1 MTNFLGIKQV
11 TKSYF
16 DTYEGSKLGYLWLV
30 RETDSEGNTINPEVW
45 FGTRK
50 YASEKNDFIQNLQ
63 ATFGGLLD
71 ENGDFVFP
79 IGPDVDDFKTI
90 DESKID
96 NIYDLLVAL
105 DGAISNKVE
114 KTVYDSKV
122 SELQEAINKCLTG
135 VNVVISET
143 ETITGNVANGV
154 VTIDLKGA
162 FEAAGKVKGV
172 TVDGN
177 EIEINENGIVDI
189 VLDGKADVSSVN
201 AISGRVDAL
210 ELIKHATDVKYDTNS
225 KKINLYAGDEVLGD
239 GFDAA
244 PFLVDGMLKSVE
256 FVKDAEGKNTT
267 TLRFTFNADGE
278 NKVIDVNFADYVDTY
293 HADEKSITLDSTTN
307 TFSFKEADAE
317 KINVNQIPVGGTPL
331 ADVLTAKGITSIDAG
346 NLQSVLEALFS
357 QNVWAENP
365 RRNVPTS
372 LSTSMSSPSIS
383 FDKTGT
389 VEVGTSIVVTASAKT
404 ASSSASIT
412 YEGFTYGWS
421 KANDNT
427 RDYEGNPSS
436 VSVTGAIKEGSDYK
450 LSFVTNNGFGSADI
464 PDVTGSN
471 LTGATLVAAEGTN
484 KVTVTAT
491 APTFTATVP
500 AQDEYYACSS
510 LNKTDDSHVVASTS
524 ATTIESTTKTA
535 ANNTSVTGAYKLYVG
550 YTDSAITDSDGIKN
564 LSAQTGWTNGAST
577 VSFGG
582 GSFPAGKVSNIA
594 MPSAWSLKEVKNGM
608 DLVITDNFAKVDT
621 IEYVLPNGDKLN
633 YKVYSNLYGAD
644 VAYNSIK
651 IGK

>member
-1 MTNFLGIKQV
+1 MANFLGIKQV

-50 YASEKNDFIQNLQ
+50 YASEKNDFIKNLQ
-63 ATFGGLLD
+63 TTFGGLLD
-71 ENGDFVFP
+71 ANGEFVFP
-79 IGPDVDDFKTI
+79 IGENVDDFKTI

-114 KTVYDSKV
+114 ETVYNNKV
-122 SELQEAINKCLTG
+122 TELQEAIGKCLSG
-135 VNVVISET
+135 VNVVVNGENY
-143 ETITGNVANGV
+143 TGSVENGV
-154 VTIDLKGA
+154 VTVDLTNA
-162 FEAAGKVKGV
+162 FVTTGKIQDVQVDNV
-172 TVDGN
+172 TVVD
-177 EIEINENGIVDI
+177 ENGVANISI
-189 VLDGKADVSSVN
+189 SGKADSSVVTALADSVAKLEGLTHASDVVYLDN
-201 AISGRVDAL
+201 FIYLVDA
-210 ELIKHATDVKYDTNS
+210 EGNKV
-225 KKINLYAGDEVLGD
+225 GE
-239 GFDAA
+239 GFDASE
-244 PFLVDGMLKSVE
+244 FVVDGMLDNV
-256 FVKDAEGKNTT
+256 VLEGNNLK
-267 TLRFTFNADGE
+267 FTFNTDSGKQE
-278 NKVIDVNFADYVDTY
+278 VSVDFSKYVDAY
-293 HADEKSITLDSTTN
+293 HADEETIALDSTTN

-436 VSVTGAIKEGSDYK
+436 VSVNGTIKEGSDYK
-450 LSFVTNNGFGSADI
+450 LSFVTNNGFGGADI
-464 PDVTGSN
+464 PDVTGSK

-500 AQDEYYACSS
+500 AQDEVYACSS

-582 GSFPAGKVSNIA
+582 GSFPASKVSNIA

-608 DLVITDNFAKVDT
+608 GLVITDNFAKVDT

-633 YKVYSNLYGAD
+633 YKVYSNLYAAD
-644 VAYNSIK
+644 LAYNSIK

>member
-30 RETDSEGNTINPEVW
+30 RETDSKGNTINPEVW

-50 YASEKNDFIQNLQ
+50 YASEKNDFIKNLQ

-71 ENGDFVFP
+71 ASGEFVFP
-79 IGPDVDDFKTI
+79 IGENVDDFKTI
-90 DESKID
+90 NESEIN
-96 NIYDLLVAL
+96 NIYELLVAL

-122 SELQEAINKCLTG
+122 TELQEAFGKCLNG
-135 VNVVISET
+135 VNVVVNGT
-143 ETITGNVANGV
+143 NYTGSVENGV
-154 VTIDLKGA
+154 VTVNLTDA
-162 FEAAGKVKGV
+162 FAAAGKLQDVQ
-172 TVDGN
+172 VDG
-177 EIEINENGIVDI
+177 ETVVDENGIANI
-189 VLDGKADVSSVN
+189 SISGKADSSVVTALADSVAKLEGLTHASDVVYSDN
-201 AISGRVDAL
+201 FIYLVDA
-210 ELIKHATDVKYDTNS
+210 EGNKV
-225 KKINLYAGDEVLGD
+225 GE
-239 GFDAA
+239 GFDASE
-244 PFLVDGMLKSVE
+244 FVVDGMLDNV
-256 FVKDAEGKNTT
+256 VLEGNNLK
-267 TLRFTFNADGE
+267 FTFNTDSGKQE
-278 NKVIDVNFADYVDTY
+278 VSVDFSKYVDAY
-293 HADEKSITLDSTTN
+293 HADEESITLDSTTN

-372 LSTSMSSPSIS
+372 LTTSMSSPSIS

-412 YEGFTYGWS
+412 YDGFTYGWS

-436 VSVTGAIKEGSDYK
+436 VSVTGTIKEGSDYK

-464 PDVTGSN
+464 PDVAGN
-471 LTGATLVAAEGTN
+471 KLTGATLVAAEGTN

>member
-1 MTNFLGIKQV
+1 MANFLGIKQV

-50 YASEKNDFIQNLQ
+50 YASEKNDFIKNLQ
-63 ATFGGLLD
+63 TTFGGLLD
-71 ENGDFVFP
+71 ANGEFVFP
-79 IGPDVDDFKTI
+79 IGENVDDFKTI

-114 KTVYDSKV
+114 ETVYNNKV
-122 SELQEAINKCLTG
+122 TELQEAIGKCLSG
-135 VNVVISET
+135 VNVVVNGENY
-143 ETITGNVANGV
+143 TGSVENGV
-154 VTIDLKGA
+154 VTVDLTNA
-162 FEAAGKVKGV
+162 FATTGKIQDVQVDNV
-172 TVDGN
+172 TVVD
-177 EIEINENGIVDI
+177 ENGVANISI
-189 VLDGKADVSSVN
+189 SGKADSSVVTALADSVAKLEGLTHASDVVYLDN
-201 AISGRVDAL
+201 FIYLVDA
-210 ELIKHATDVKYDTNS
+210 EGNKV
-225 KKINLYAGDEVLGD
+225 GE
-239 GFDAA
+239 GFDASE
-244 PFLVDGMLKSVE
+244 FVVDGMLDNV
-256 FVKDAEGKNTT
+256 VLEGNNLK
-267 TLRFTFNADGE
+267 FTFNTDSGKQE
-278 NKVIDVNFADYVDTY
+278 VSVDFSKYVDAY
-293 HADEKSITLDSTTN
+293 HADEETIALDSTTN

-372 LSTSMSSPSIS
+372 LTTSMSSPSIS

-412 YEGFTYGWS
+412 YDGFTYGWS

-436 VSVTGAIKEGSDYK
+436 VSVTGTIKEGSDYK

-464 PDVTGSN
+464 PDVTGN
-471 LTGATLVAAEGTN
+471 KLTGATLVAAEGTN

>member
-30 RETDSEGNTINPEVW
+30 RETDSEDNTINPEVW

-50 YASEKNDFIQNLQ
+50 YASEKNDFIKNLQ

-71 ENGDFVFP
+71 ANGEFVFP
-79 IGPDVDDFKTI
+79 IGPDVDDFKAI

-105 DGAISNKVE
+105 DVAISNKVE
-114 KTVYDSKV
+114 KNVYDSKV
-122 SELQEAINKCLTG
+122 TELQEAIGKCLSG
-135 VNVVISET
+135 VNIVVNGENY
-143 ETITGNVANGV
+143 TGSVENGV
-154 VTIDLKGA
+154 VTVDLTDA
-162 FEAAGKVKGV
+162 FVATGKIQDVQ
-172 TVDGN
+172 VDG
-177 EIEINENGIVDI
+177 ETVVDENGIANI
-189 VLDGKADVSSVN
+189 SISGKADSSVVTALADSVAKLEGLTHASDVVYLDN
-201 AISGRVDAL
+201 FIYLVDA
-210 ELIKHATDVKYDTNS
+210 EGNKV
-225 KKINLYAGDEVLGD
+225 GE
-239 GFDAA
+239 GFDASE
-244 PFLVDGMLKSVE
+244 FVVDGMLDNV
-256 FVKDAEGKNTT
+256 VLEGNNLK
-267 TLRFTFNADGE
+267 FTFNTDSGKQE
-278 NKVIDVNFADYVDTY
+278 VYVDFSKYVDAY

-372 LSTSMSSPSIS
+372 LTTSMSAPSIS

-412 YEGFTYGWS
+412 YDGFTYGWS

-436 VSVTGAIKEGSDYK
+436 VSVTGTIKEGSDYK

-464 PDVTGSN
+464 PDVAGN
-471 LTGATLVAAEGTN
+471 KLTGATLVAAEGTN

-594 MPSAWSLKEVKNGM
+594 MPSSWSLKEVKNGM

>member
-1 MTNFLGIKQV
+1 MANFLGIKQV

-50 YASEKNDFIQNLQ
+50 YASEKNDFIKNLQ
-63 ATFGGLLD
+63 TTFGGLLD
-71 ENGDFVFP
+71 ANGEFVFP
-79 IGPDVDDFKTI
+79 IGENVDDFKTI

-114 KTVYDSKV
+114 ETVYNNKV
-122 SELQEAINKCLTG
+122 TELQEAIGKCLSG
-135 VNVVISET
+135 VNVVVNGENY
-143 ETITGNVANGV
+143 TGSVENGV
-154 VTIDLKGA
+154 VTVDLTNA
-162 FEAAGKVKGV
+162 FVTTGKIQDVQVDNV
-172 TVDGN
+172 TVVD
-177 EIEINENGIVDI
+177 ENGVANISI
-189 VLDGKADVSSVN
+189 SGKADSSVVTALADSVAKLEGLTHASDVVYLDN
-201 AISGRVDAL
+201 FIYLVDA
-210 ELIKHATDVKYDTNS
+210 EGNKV
-225 KKINLYAGDEVLGD
+225 GE
-239 GFDAA
+239 GFDASE
-244 PFLVDGMLKSVE
+244 FVVDGMLDNV
-256 FVKDAEGKNTT
+256 VLEGNNLK
-267 TLRFTFNADGE
+267 FTFNTDSGKQE
-278 NKVIDVNFADYVDTY
+278 VSVDFSKYVDAY
-293 HADEKSITLDSTTN
+293 HADEETIALDSTTN

-372 LSTSMSSPSIS
+372 LTTSMSAPSIS

-412 YEGFTYGWS
+412 YDGFTYGWS

-436 VSVTGAIKEGSDYK
+436 VSVTGTIKEGSDYK

-464 PDVTGSN
+464 PDVAGN
-471 LTGATLVAAEGTN
+471 KLTGATLVAAEGTN

-594 MPSAWSLKEVKNGM
+594 MPSSWSLKEVKNGM

-633 YKVYSNLYGAD
+633 YKVYSNLYGTD

>member
-1 MTNFLGIKQV
+1 MANFLGIKQV

-50 YASEKNDFIQNLQ
+50 YASEKNDFIKNLQ
-63 ATFGGLLD
+63 TTFGGLLNA
-71 ENGDFVFP
+71 NGEFVFP
-79 IGPDVDDFKTI
+79 IGENVDDFKTI

-114 KTVYDSKV
+114 ETVYNNKV
-122 SELQEAINKCLTG
+122 TELQEAIGKCLSG
-135 VNVVISET
+135 VNVVVNGENY
-143 ETITGNVANGV
+143 TGSVENGV
-154 VTIDLKGA
+154 VTVDLTNA
-162 FEAAGKVKGV
+162 FVTTGKIQDVQVDNV
-172 TVDGN
+172 TVVD
-177 EIEINENGIVDI
+177 ENGVANISI
-189 VLDGKADVSSVN
+189 SGKADSSVVTALADSVAKLEGLTHASDVVYLDN
-201 AISGRVDAL
+201 FIYLVDA
-210 ELIKHATDVKYDTNS
+210 EGNKV
-225 KKINLYAGDEVLGD
+225 GE
-239 GFDAA
+239 GFDASE
-244 PFLVDGMLKSVE
+244 FVVDGMLDNV
-256 FVKDAEGKNTT
+256 VLEGNNLK
-267 TLRFTFNADGE
+267 FTFNTDSGKQE
-278 NKVIDVNFADYVDTY
+278 VSVDFSKYVDAY
-293 HADEKSITLDSTTN
+293 HADEETIALDSTTN

-346 NLQSVLEALFS
+346 NLQSVLEDLFS

-372 LSTSMSSPSIS
+372 LTTSMSAPSIS

-389 VEVGTSIVVTASAKT
+389 VEVGTSIVVTASSKT

-412 YEGFTYGWS
+412 YDGFTYGWS

-436 VSVTGAIKEGSDYK
+436 VSVTGTIKEGSDYK

-464 PDVTGSN
+464 PDVAGN
-471 LTGATLVAAEGTN
+471 KLTGATLVAAEGTN